1 MTDDD
6 ILNPRGY
13 ELQNLIGEGAYSKV
27 RAAYRYVFLKQSKDT
42 ATVTFSTKI
51 NSKCAIKCIDKR
63 NAPDDFV
70 KKFLPRELEIL
81 PRLNHQNIVKVKS
94 ILQLSLRVPP
104 SVLGRF

>member
-27 RAAYRYVFLKQSKDT
+27 RAAY
-42 ATVTFSTKI
+42 STKI
-51 NSKCAIKCIDKR
+51 NANCAIKCIDKR
-63 NAPDDFV
+63 NAPEDFV

-81 PRLNHQNIVKVKS
+81 PRLNHQNIVKVFDFPFNH
-94 ILQLSLRVPP
+94 VWNCT
-104 SVLGRF
+104 